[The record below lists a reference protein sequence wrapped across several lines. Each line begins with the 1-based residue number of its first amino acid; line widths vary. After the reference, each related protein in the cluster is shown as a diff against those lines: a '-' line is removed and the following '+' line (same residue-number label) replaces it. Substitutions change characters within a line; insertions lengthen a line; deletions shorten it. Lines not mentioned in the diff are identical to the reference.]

1 MYQEDAMRIIAG
13 EWRGRKLSA
22 PLNATIRPTADRIRE
37 SIFSILHSRFDGD
50 WPALRVADFC
60 AGTGALGLETLSRG
74 AQHATFVE
82 KMPAAVQL
90 IEQNISSLKA
100 ATRSTIVRAD
110 VTKLPRA
117 TASVEV
123 IFFDPPY
130 GEAIVE
136 AALVA
141 AVAQGWAAPGT
152 LCILEQPSGTVISV
166 PGWACGDVRRY
177 GKTQI
182 MLFEYGD
189 AVEGA

>member
-1 MYQEDAMRIIAG
+1 MRIIAG

-22 PLNATIRPTADRIRE
+22 PLTATIRPTADRIRE
-37 SIFSILHSRFDGD
+37 SIFSILHSRYDGD

-60 AGTGALGLETLSRG
+60 AGTGALGLEALSRG
-74 AQHATFVE
+74 AAHVTFVE

-90 IEQNISSLKA
+90 VEQNISSFKA

-110 VTKLPRA
+110 VTKLPHISA
-117 TASVEV
+117 PVEV

-136 AALVA
+136 AALIS
-141 AVAQGWAAPGT
+141 AVVQGWAASRT
-152 LCILEQPSGTVISV
+152 LCILEQPSGTTLSV
-166 PGWACGDVRRY
+166 PGWACEDVRRY

-189 AVEGA
+189 EVGGV

>member
-1 MYQEDAMRIIAG
+1 MRIIAG

-22 PLNATIRPTADRIRE
+22 PLTATIRPTADRIRE
-37 SIFSILHSRFDGD
+37 SIFSILNSRYDGD
-50 WPALRVADFC
+50 WHTLRVADFC
-60 AGTGALGLETLSRG
+60 AGTGALGLEALSRG

-82 KMPAAVQL
+82 KMPATVQL

-100 ATRSTIVRAD
+100 TSRSTIVRAD

-117 TASVEV
+117 NAPVEV

-130 GEAIVE
+130 GDAIVE
-136 AALVA
+136 AALEGA
-141 AVAQGWAAPGT
+141 MTQGWIKART
-152 LCILEQPSGTVISV
+152 LCIVEQPSGTIISV
-166 PGWACGDVRRY
+166 PGWTCDDVRRY

-189 AVEGA
+189 EVGGA